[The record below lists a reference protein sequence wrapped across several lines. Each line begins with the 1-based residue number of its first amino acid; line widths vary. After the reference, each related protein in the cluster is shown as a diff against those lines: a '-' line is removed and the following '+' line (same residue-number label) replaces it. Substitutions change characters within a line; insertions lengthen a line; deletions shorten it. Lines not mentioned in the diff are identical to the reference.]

1 LIALHR
7 IESEL
12 EKNLNFYKPKLWV
25 LMPVFNEANG
35 LVSWIRTVDRELHFM
50 DTTFV
55 IADDGS
61 SDGIGEKLKMELDF
75 SRYVFLSDGI
85 NRGPGAAF
93 AVGFEYILQNGSAG
107 DAIITLEADGTADLA
122 TLHPM
127 LDALK
132 THDVAMASVYL
143 PGGGFTKTGWVR
155 MMLSNLANALTRTI
169 LNLPYRTLTSFYR
182 AYRFDALQHL
192 TQRYPRIIEET
203 GFICQVELLYKCRKV
218 DLSITEIPTKVFSD
232 RRKGPSKMK
241 IMRTILEHLRFVL
254 KTKLNA

>member
-1 LIALHR
+1 LKKSINVYEPR
-7 IESEL
+7 V
-12 EKNLNFYKPKLWV
+12 WV

-35 LVSWIRTVDRELHFM
+35 LVAWMRTVDRELNSS

-55 IADDGS
+55 ISDDGS
-61 SDGIGEKLKMELDF
+61 IDGVGQKLAMEVDF
-75 SRYVFLSDGI
+75 LNYVLLGDGI

-93 AVGFEYILQNGSAG
+93 AVGFEYILQNGSTG
-107 DAIITLEADGTADLA
+107 DLIVTLEADGTADLA

-132 THDVAMASVYL
+132 TYDVVMASVYL
-143 PGGGFTKTGWVR
+143 PGGGFTKTGWLR
-155 MMLSNLANALTRTI
+155 LMLSNVANALTRSV

-182 AYRFDALQHL
+182 AYRYEALNQL
-192 TQRYPRIIEET
+192 NRQFPNMIEET

-241 IMRTILEHLRFVL
+241 VLRTILEHLRFVL
-254 KTKLNA
+254 KTKLKA

>member
-1 LIALHR
+1 MPR

-12 EKNLNFYKPKLWV
+12 EKKITFYKTKIWV

-35 LVSWIRTVDRELHFM
+35 LASWIRMADRELNFI

-55 IADDGS
+55 ISDDGS
-61 SDGIGEKLKMELDF
+61 TDGIGEMLNGQINFPK
-75 SRYVFLSDGI
+75 YVLLGDGI

-122 TLHPM
+122 TLRPM

-132 THDVAMASVYL
+132 THDVVMASVYL

-155 MMLSNLANALTRTI
+155 LMLSNLANALTRTI

-203 GFICQVELLYKCRKV
+203 GFICQIELLYKCRKV
-218 DLSITEIPTKVFSD
+218 ELDIIEISTKVFSD

-241 IMRTILEHLRFVL
+241 VMRTILEHLRFVL
-254 KTKLNA
+254 KTILKA